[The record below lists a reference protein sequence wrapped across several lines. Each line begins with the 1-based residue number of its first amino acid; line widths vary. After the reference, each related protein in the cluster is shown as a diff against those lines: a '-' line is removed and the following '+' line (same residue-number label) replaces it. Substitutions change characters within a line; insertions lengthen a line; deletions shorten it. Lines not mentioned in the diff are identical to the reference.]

1 MAFTSTLTTLTTL
14 VCLYMFYV
22 NATTHKEIPQMGQ
35 SLGTSDTIL
44 SCGGNFELGFFSRD
58 YSTKY
63 YVGIWYKRVPNDKI
77 VYVSPLYLLFTMLY
91 SVPWV
96 SLGNSCSLQLFF
108 NISATRVWFGKLVVT
123 ARSVWGAHFALQLD
137 SSHGLTAR

>member
-1 MAFTSTLTTLTTL
+1 
-14 VCLYMFYV
+14 MFYV

-63 YVGIWYKRVPNDKI
+63 YVGIWYKSVPNDKI
-77 VYVSPLYLLFTMLY
+77 DIKLNYDSGVLDFRK
-91 SVPWV
+91 
-96 SLGNSCSLQLFF
+96 NE
-108 NISATRVWFGKLVVT
+108 SARL
-123 ARSVWGAHFALQLD
+123 
-137 SSHGLTAR
+137 

>member
-1 MAFTSTLTTLTTL
+1 
-14 VCLYMFYV
+14 MFYV
-22 NATTHKEIPQMGQ
+22 NATTHKEILQMGQ

-77 VYVSPLYLLFTMLY
+77 VWVAERDY
-91 SVPWV
+91 SVSAVLIIQPD
-96 SLGNSCSLQLFF
+96 GNVMIIDGPQAYHVNKTSNNFTLKL
-108 NISATRVWFGKLVVT
+108 IS
-123 ARSVWGAHFALQLD
+123 
-137 SSHGLTAR
+137 

>member
-1 MAFTSTLTTLTTL
+1 
-14 VCLYMFYV
+14 MFYV

-77 VYVSPLYLLFTMLY
+77 V
-91 SVPWV
+91 
-96 SLGNSCSLQLFF
+96 
-108 NISATRVWFGKLVVT
+108 
-123 ARSVWGAHFALQLD
+123 
-137 SSHGLTAR
+137 